1 MKGFD
6 FMKKITKKEFV
17 VKIVSNETYFVTIH
31 KYINKSIQAK
41 LEFIND
47 EIAEHKPDFTTMEAR
62 TCVPHSSFLEFSN
75 SGRLFLNQTADY
87 SFYKFEIDSQEYL
100 IAVETTDN
108 SKISTNSWDDVISY
122 FMIYAIK
129 K

>member
-1 MKGFD
+1 M
-6 FMKKITKKEFV
+6 
-17 VKIVSNETYFVTIH
+17 VSNETYFVTIH
-31 KYINKSIQAK
+31 KYIDKPIQDK

-47 EIAEHKPDFTTMEAR
+47 EIAERKPDFTTMKAR
-62 TCVPHSSFLEFSN
+62 TCVPHSSFLEFSDG
-75 SGRLFLNQTADY
+75 GRLSINQTADY

-108 SKISTNSWDDVISY
+108 SKIRTCSWNDVISY
-122 FMIYAIK
+122 FMVYAIK